1 MMMEFQEKRRLKR
14 FLYSRITLICLL
26 IIIFFLLIKVWDV
39 YKKQALTRDYLAK
52 TAASLESLQARE
64 KMLSSE
70 IERLNTEEGTEEEIR
85 EKYGLVKPG
94 EEVIVVVDED
104 GMDSNSIL
112 PKEISFWQ
120 KLVNWFN

>member
-1 MMMEFQEKRRLKR
+1 M
-14 FLYSRITLICLL
+14 ICLL
-26 IIIFFLLIKVWDV
+26 IVIFFLLIKVWDV

-104 GMDSNSIL
+104 STDSNSFL
-112 PKEISFWQ
+112 PKETSFWQ
-120 KLVNWFN
+120 KLVNWLK